1 MRNLRRHML
10 LWRKVH
16 RRDKSDC
23 GHQVERTQHPIHR
36 KIGPIQTSLQQRHT
50 HLHMEN
56 PDESSSKT
64 PTKKNFRKLFYCKI
78 QAKNQRS
85 KCSQATIFISEWN
98 NLRNF
103 LHPMDVFIF
112 QHFNRTRILTIF
124 QSICKQNIDF
134 LKHFQLDISSR
145 MMSL

>member
-1 MRNLRRHML
+1 MEDFIQNYLEHEEHSFTFFIERPCGAYVMRNLRRHML

-64 PTKKNFRKLFYCKI
+64 PTKKNFRELFYCKI
-78 QAKNQRS
+78 QAKN
-85 KCSQATIFISEWN
+85 
-98 NLRNF
+98 
-103 LHPMDVFIF
+103 
-112 QHFNRTRILTIF
+112 
-124 QSICKQNIDF
+124 
-134 LKHFQLDISSR
+134 
-145 MMSL
+145 